1 MEPDGGEEMPIP
13 SLPQNDHT
21 PGDSMPAE
29 SAISLGP
36 LEQSVPASSPAS
48 TREDNSSDQVS
59 ASGLFVASDPRAD
72 GADQQDTSGLGYTLI
87 HMSETQEI
95 IPDILPTNVENH
107 DEGQS
112 VVPSDKPVTG
122 RLLSV
127 DDKLRETIEDRRAQ
141 ANAKGA
147 LARARLR
154 LQGQT
159 TNYVSGPSKASQENG
174 IVSNGTY
181 ELRIR

>member
-1 MEPDGGEEMPIP
+1 M
-13 SLPQNDHT
+13 
-21 PGDSMPAE
+21 
-29 SAISLGP
+29 
-36 LEQSVPASSPAS
+36 
-48 TREDNSSDQVS
+48 
-59 ASGLFVASDPRAD
+59 
-72 GADQQDTSGLGYTLI
+72 
-87 HMSETQEI
+87 
-95 IPDILPTNVENH
+95 PTNVENH